1 MTTPARDLGRP
12 AEGEQLP
19 PSALLRL
26 EDLGVTFSPEGALA
40 RLAGKR
46 RGVRAVDGV
55 SLSVSDAEVLG
66 VVGESGSGKTTLAL
80 AALRLQPAT
89 SGRVFF
95 AGADIGGLRR
105 QAARRFRRDAVMIFQ
120 DPHSSLS
127 PRMRVSSLLK
137 EPYVIHRIGRDEQY
151 SVAELLRMVEL
162 PERLADS
169 YPHELS
175 GGQARRVGI
184 ARALALRPRLIV
196 ADEPTAGLDVSAA
209 SAILN
214 LVQELRAEHGTAYLV
229 ITHALN
235 VVGYLADRIA
245 VMYLGRV
252 VETGAAEQVYDTPLH
267 PYTRALIA
275 SVPDKDSGRA
285 MRHQAVVGEIP
296 SPRNPPSG
304 CHFHP
309 RCPFAIERC
318 SSDDPVL
325 EEAAPG
331 RWVACLRWR
340 DVANAGSPREHEG

>member
-1 MTTPARDLGRP
+1 MTAAASSDRPLAAGPPPAP
-12 AEGEQLP
+12 ASP
-19 PSALLRL
+19 LLRV
-26 EDLGVTFSPEGALA
+26 EDLRVVFSSGGALA
-40 RLAGKR
+40 RFTGSGP
-46 RGVRAVDGV
+46 GVRAVDGV
-55 SLSVSDAEVLG
+55 DLTVSDAEVVG

-80 AALRLQPAT
+80 GCLRLTRIT

-95 AGADIGGLRR
+95 GGTEVSGLRGR
-105 QAARRFRRDAVMIFQ
+105 DVRSFRRDAAMIFQ

-127 PRMRVSSLLK
+127 PRMRVSTLLT
-137 EPYVIHRIGRDEQY
+137 EPYVIHGIDRDEQY
-151 SVAELLRMVEL
+151 PVAELLRMVEL
-162 PERLADS
+162 PERIAS
-169 YPHELS
+169 YYPHELS

-214 LVQELRAEHGTAYLV
+214 LLQKLRDEHSTAYLV
-229 ITHALN
+229 ITHSLN

-252 VETGAAEQVYDTPLH
+252 VETGPAEQIYDAPLH

-275 SVPDKDSGRA
+275 SIPDMETRRA
-285 MRHQAVVGEIP
+285 AREPAVAGEIP

-309 RCPFAIERC
+309 RCPFAVERC
-318 SSDDPVL
+318 RTEDPAL
-325 EEAAPG
+325 EEAMPG
-331 RWVACLRWR
+331 RSVACLRWQ
-340 DVANAGSPREHEG
+340 DVAAAGSPP